1 MYEVKHVDPHDD
13 YIESYF
19 QQIQTCSSQQVDSQ
33 EIIQLRHWLET
44 SEERLSTSEEWIQM
58 SS

>member
-33 EIIQLRHWLET
+33 EIIQLRH
-44 SEERLSTSEEWIQM
+44 
-58 SS
+58 